1 MQGISGKI
9 GLCAPPL
16 HNWQNGMLQ
25 SVEECSEVAGDI
37 LESVLDNINFEI
49 ENIFLLGGFF
59 TLTHLFAG
67 REVCVEKNQEGDEK
81 KYLLKW
87 GLLCVFG

>member
-37 LESVLDNINFEI
+37 LESVFDNIDFEI
-49 ENIFLLGGFF
+49 ENIFLLGGFS
-59 TLTHLFAG
+59 LYLICLPEERYALKRIKRG
-67 REVCVEKNQEGDEK
+67 MK
-81 KYLLKW
+81 KSI
-87 GLLCVFG
+87 F

>member
-1 MQGISGKI
+1 
-9 GLCAPPL
+9 
-16 HNWQNGMLQ
+16 MLQ

-37 LESVLDNINFEI
+37 LESVFDNIDFEI

-67 REVCVEKNQEGDEK
+67 REVCVEKNQEGNEK
-81 KYLLKW
+81 KNLYEMGIALRFWVK
-87 GLLCVFG
+87 GLLV